1 VFEVTSPRNTPNKS
15 GRRIGL
21 AAAALALAGVLVA
34 PPQALAADLSALQKQ
49 AAAASSEAAQ
59 AKARAEAAA
68 QQVAAA
74 REQANASAS
83 KVDAAASQVAGS
95 QQEVSTADVV
105 LTDSE
110 RKLSD
115 AQQQL
120 YDTQQRLQD
129 ARDYDAKLAADL
141 ADAEEALEA
150 AKAAV
155 EAGQREVDAQRDLMG
170 SAAREELQH
179 QTPFEGMVTI
189 LGAQSPADLSQR
201 IQWTDTVFDT
211 QAAEKARLE
220 LAQVQLQA
228 SRDLQSQIESRIASD
243 KKAAEAQ
250 VLVVA
255 DLEKK
260 AADQKAGVETLV
272 AQNKASLQAAQSKL
286 AADQGALGSAQSA
299 QASAQQELNAAQ
311 GELSESQDAY
321 EAAVA
326 ESNQRAQA
334 VKDAIAKQSA
344 AQAKADGASSGGTGG
359 SAVSASGFIRPVDA
373 SPGSPFGLRF
383 HPILHVWRMHEGT
396 DFGAACGAPIYAA
409 RSGTVLESRKTLYSG
424 NYTVIGHGTI
434 NGVYVTTSYSHQSRM
449 VVKVGQKVTRGQ
461 IIGYVGNTGLSTVC
475 HLHLEVRHNGDA
487 VDPMR
492 YIP

>member
-1 VFEVTSPRNTPNKS
+1 MSHVHADRH
-15 GRRIGL
+15 GRRGALGRRMATLFVATTLSAGLIAPL
-21 AAAALALAGVLVA
+21 AAADTLS
-34 PPQALAADLSALQKQ
+34 DLK
-49 AAAASSEAAQ
+49 
-59 AKARAEAAA
+59 AA
-68 QQVAAA
+68 QQANSAQQDVARNAISQAQENVNSATQRLIQSQNELANAQAILSDITVQLQAA
-74 REQANASAS
+74 RED
-83 KVDAAASQVAGS
+83 DARIAAELEAARQELERAKQRVAKA
-95 QQEVSTADVV
+95 EADV
-105 LTDSE
+105 
-110 RKLSD
+110 
-115 AQQQL
+115 AQQLALIGTAARESFQQQTDL
-120 YDTQQRLQD
+120 RGLTVVFGSETPAELSQRLQWN
-129 ARDYDAKLAADL
+129 
-141 ADAEEALEA
+141 
-150 AKAAV
+150 
-155 EAGQREVDAQRDLMG
+155 
-170 SAAREELQH
+170 
-179 QTPFEGMVTI
+179 T
-189 LGAQSPADLSQR
+189 
-201 IQWTDTVFDT
+201 TVFDT